1 MKQFLIVSA
10 FLALAAPDIASAELS
25 YSDFEISLVD
35 IDVDRGPF
43 HVDGDGIEL
52 AGRYGFDSR
61 FFILGRWQD
70 QDLDFG
76 VDGRL
81 LELGAGLHHALS
93 SSLDFV
99 ATLTYIDTK
108 LESRNASVNDNGL
121 AISGGIRTQLGDSFQ
136 VDASLKLIDLDDS
149 GTDTGISIGGHYY
162 FNDTMAVGATAD
174 FGDDVDA
181 LRIGFRIQF

>member
-1 MKQFLIVSA
+1 MNRLLALSSA
-10 FLALAAPDIASAELS
+10 LALATPGIALAELS
-25 YSDFEISLVD
+25 YSDFEVSLVD
-35 IDVDRGPF
+35 VDVDRGPF

-52 AGRYGFDSR
+52 AGRYGFDRR

-70 QDLDFG
+70 QNLDFG

-81 LELGAGLHHALS
+81 LELGAGLHHPLS
-93 SSLDFV
+93 STLDFV

-108 LESRNASVNDNGL
+108 LESRNVSVNDNGL

-136 VDASLKLIDLDDS
+136 VDASLKLVDLDDS
-149 GTDTGISIGGHYY
+149 GTDTGFSIGGHYY
-162 FNDTMAVGATAD
+162 FNDKMAVGATAD
-174 FGDDVDA
+174 FGDDADA